1 MDLTGSAV
9 IAEATKKLR
18 KVQIHPPFQVDWEEV
33 SGVKVTPKGRL
44 LEGPAL
50 DLTSLGVIK
59 FWTAASSVSLDSGR
73 KP

>member
-1 MDLTGSAV
+1 MV
-9 IAEATKKLR
+9 IAEATEKLR
-18 KVQIHPPFQVDWEEV
+18 KVQILLPFQVDWEEV

-50 DLTSLGVIK
+50 GLTSLGVIK